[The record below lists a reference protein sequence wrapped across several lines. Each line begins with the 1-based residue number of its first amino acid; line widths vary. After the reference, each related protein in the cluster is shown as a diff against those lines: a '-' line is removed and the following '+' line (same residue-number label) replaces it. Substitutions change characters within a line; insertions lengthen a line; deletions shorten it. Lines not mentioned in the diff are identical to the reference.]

1 MDLLEALLSR
11 LETSFEWFIALLM
24 VFLLGIVAAML
35 VDRHFVT
42 LPMAAPDQYARIALV
57 WICFIGFALAI
68 RAGVTIRVD
77 MIDSRLPE
85 LWRLRLA
92 LLFDVILLALVI
104 VLGVKSWPV
113 VQIGLDQLLLGTEIP
128 AAATSASLLVGCV
141 LMTIFLSARIAQ
153 RIRGKVP
160 VAAAHL
166 GGDNFE

>member
-1 MDLLEALLSR
+1 MGLLDQLLSK
-11 LETSFEWFIALLM
+11 LETLFEWFIAALM

-35 VDRHFVT
+35 VDRHFFT
-42 LPMAAPDQYARIALV
+42 IHIAAPDQYARIALV

-85 LWRLRLA
+85 IWRLRLA
-92 LLFDVILLALVI
+92 LLFDVILFVLVV

-113 VQIGLDQLLLGTEIP
+113 VEIGLDQLLLGTEIP
-128 AAATSASLLVGCV
+128 AAATSASLLVGCA
-141 LMTIFLSARIAQ
+141 LMTIFLAARIAQ